1 MRRMPHS
8 EGGEAARAGAANEN
22 FCKRLCRRAGSS
34 SVLLRAGERQGCGEC
49 RTAREAKPPERAQRM
64 KMFIIEEK
72 GMRVHGS

>member
-1 MRRMPHS
+1 M
-8 EGGEAARAGAANEN
+8 
-22 FCKRLCRRAGSS
+22 
-34 SVLLRAGERQGCGEC
+34 LLRAGERQGCGEC